1 MSWANR
7 GNSAEA
13 WEGAFAPGGHW
24 DEIGGDALT
33 AAFGRCI
40 LENLIPEVTDYLELP
55 GAVEFP
61 EVESGIPAGR
71 RDPDSAHPWVLD
83 WGCAR
88 GQITALLRE
97 RFPRAHVAGMDFA
110 RGAINQAVEQYGG
123 HFIYEPTCRIRTRWD
138 VIVNSNVL
146 EHLPDPIGV
155 LREHLSHTNAYYI
168 ILTPYEEDLNE
179 GNDMTVEQRRA
190 AGYGHVQRFGMADF
204 PDEVGGARCIQ
215 RGIVEPGEAWPGH
228 QLLLVYRA

>member
-33 AAFGRCI
+33 ECFGRCI
-40 LENLIPEVTDYLELP
+40 LENLNPEVMDYLELP
-55 GAVEFP
+55 DAVERP
-61 EVESGIPAGR
+61 EVESGTPAGR

-88 GQITALLRE
+88 GQTTALLRE
-97 RFPRAHVAGMDFA
+97 RFPRARVVGLDFA
-110 RGAINQAVEQYGG
+110 ERAITQARQRYGG
-123 HFIYEPTCRIRTRWD
+123 HFIYEREGRIRWDWD

-146 EHLPDPIGV
+146 EHLPDPIGAV
-155 LREHLSHTNAYYI
+155 REHLSHTNAYYI
-168 ILTPYEEDLNE
+168 ILVPYDENLDE
-179 GNDMTVEQRRA
+179 GNDMTVAERQA
-190 AGYGHVQRFGMADF
+190 AGHAHLHRFSMADF

-215 RGIVEPGEAWPGH
+215 RGVVTPGSLWPGH

>member
-1 MSWANR
+1 VSWANR

-33 AAFGRCI
+33 ECFGRCI
-40 LENLIPEVTDYLELP
+40 LENLNPEVTEYLET
-55 GAVEFP
+55 A
-61 EVESGIPAGR
+61 R
-71 RDPDSAHPWVLD
+71 RWVLD

-88 GQITALLRE
+88 GQTTALLRE
-97 RFPRAHVAGMDFA
+97 RFPQAHVAGMDFA

-123 HFIYEPTCRIRTRWD
+123 HFIYEPTCRICTRWD

-155 LREHLSHTNAYYI
+155 LREHLSHTLSYYI
-168 ILTPYEEDLNE
+168 ILVPYDENLDE
-179 GNDMTVEQRRA
+179 GNDMTVAERQA
-190 AGYGHVQRFGMADF
+190 AGHAHLHRFSTADF
-204 PDEVGGARCIQ
+204 PDEVGGTRCIQ
-215 RGIVEPGEAWPGH
+215 RDVVEPGPAWPGH
-228 QLLLVYRA
+228 QLLLVYKT

>member
-1 MSWANR
+1 VSWANR

-40 LENLIPEVTDYLELP
+40 LEHLIPEVTEYLET
-55 GAVEFP
+55 A
-61 EVESGIPAGR
+61 R
-71 RDPDSAHPWVLD
+71 RWVLD

-88 GQITALLRE
+88 GQATVLLRE
-97 RFPRAHVAGMDFA
+97 RFPRARVVGLDFA
-110 RGAINQAVEQYGG
+110 ERAITQARQRYGG
-123 HFIYEPTCRIRTRWD
+123 HFIYEQEGRIRWDWD

-190 AGYGHVQRFGMADF
+190 AGYGHVQRFGLADF
-204 PDEVGGARCIQ
+204 PDEVDGAKCIQ
-215 RGIVEPGEAWPGH
+215 RDVIEPGPAWPGR
-228 QLLLVYRA
+228 QLLLTYKR

>member
-1 MSWANR
+1 VQVSWANR

-33 AAFGRCI
+33 ECFGRCI
-40 LENLIPEVTDYLELP
+40 LENLNPEVTEYLET
-55 GAVEFP
+55 A
-61 EVESGIPAGR
+61 R
-71 RDPDSAHPWVLD
+71 RWVLD

-88 GQITALLRE
+88 GQTTALLRE

-155 LREHLSHTNAYYI
+155 VREHLSHPNAYYI
-168 ILTPYEEDLNE
+168 ILVPYEEDLNE

-204 PDEVGGARCIQ
+204 PDEIGGARCIQ
-215 RGIVEPGEAWPGH
+215 RDMVEPGPAWPGQ
-228 QLLLVYRA
+228 QLLLAYKT